1 MIYFIWGSGG
11 LLPGHSV
18 WTLWLKNIQYCLD
31 HHHKVW
37 GWTKE
42 AFRSVSLERCSTNTS
57 IYEKYYH
64 GGCLELFA
72 VWRGCGF
79 NHYWCF
85 KVTMV
90 LFTLS
95 HSHLMDLNSSPGL
108 ITRLFEFGMWA
119 QASRCLHHCG
129 ATMVT
134 FIPHMSTGVKMLPPL
149 QGHND
154 HIYSI
159 TFFPMD
165 PKLSLSLRAG
175 PFEFGMWAQV
185 SRCCHC
191 CKAMMIAFV
200 PLHSHLMDSKLPLHL
215 GIKPFKFGMWAQVL
229 RCCHHYQWIQ
239 NCLWVWWWEFGMQA
253 QASRCCHHCKATI
266 ITFIPLHS
274 CLMDPK
280 LSLSLMTTPFK
291 FWMQAQALMCCHYC
305 NIMIKTF
312 YLLHSHLM
320 DPKSSPSLI
329 MVPFKFGMWV
339 QGSNFFHHSQQQL
352 MMYSSLH
359 QTVESFPLTRAWGG
373 LQIQILV
380 IVWAGSLLAI
390 HIIIGAFAAL
400 VVLDGLETS
409 SSTHL

>member
-1 MIYFIWGSGG
+1 M
-11 LLPGHSV
+11 
-18 WTLWLKNIQYCLD
+18 
-31 HHHKVW
+31 
-37 GWTKE
+37 E
-42 AFRSVSLERCSTNTS
+42 
-57 IYEKYYH
+57 
-64 GGCLELFA
+64 GCLELFA

-95 HSHLMDLNSSPGL
+95 HSHLMDLKSSPGL
-108 ITRLFEFGMWA
+108 MTRLFEFKMWA

-134 FIPHMSTGVKMLPPL
+134 YEHRCQDASTTARPQWSHLFHHVLPNRSKIVSGSGNIKFGMWAQAWRCCHHCKATVTSGL
-149 QGHND
+149 LLHSCSMG
-154 HIYSI
+154 
-159 TFFPMD
+159 

-185 SRCCHC
+185 SRWCHC

-215 GIKPFKFGMWAQVL
+215 GIKPFKFWMWAQVL
-229 RCCHHYQWIQ
+229 RCCHCYQWIQ

-274 CLMDPK
+274 CLMGPK

-312 YLLHSHLM
+312 HLLHSHLM

-359 QTVESFPLTRAWGG
+359 CWIISFDKSLRWSTDSNTGHCLGRLPVSNSYYHQCICSSCCVGWIRNFKFHT
-373 LQIQILV
+373 LV
-380 IVWAGSLLAI
+380 IIKFS
-390 HIIIGAFAAL
+390 
-400 VVLDGLETS
+400 
-409 SSTHL
+409 

>member
-159 TFFPMD
+159 TFFQMD
-165 PKLSLSLRAG
+165 PKLSLGLVTSNLGCDHRHGGAATTAR
-175 PFEFGMWAQV
+175 PQLLQV
-185 SRCCHC
+185 FCCIL
-191 CKAMMIAFV
+191 A
-200 PLHSHLMDSKLPLHL
+200 
-215 GIKPFKFGMWAQVL
+215 
-229 RCCHHYQWIQ
+229 QWIQ
-239 NCLWVWWWEFGMQA
+239 NCLWVSGQDHLNLVCEHKCPDAATAARPWWLHLFHCILTWWIQN
-253 QASRCCHHCKATI
+253 CHC
-266 ITFIPLHS
+266 
-274 CLMDPK
+274 
-280 LSLSLMTTPFK
+280 
-291 FWMQAQALMCCHYC
+291 
-305 NIMIKTF
+305 
-312 YLLHSHLM
+312 
-320 DPKSSPSLI
+320 
-329 MVPFKFGMWV
+329 
-339 QGSNFFHHSQQQL
+339 
-352 MMYSSLH
+352 
-359 QTVESFPLTRAWGG
+359 
-373 LQIQILV
+373 IL
-380 IVWAGSLLAI
+380 G
-390 HIIIGAFAAL
+390 
-400 VVLDGLETS
+400 
-409 SSTHL
+409 

>member
-1 MIYFIWGSGG
+1 MWLQPLLVLQGHNGTVHSVTFSPDGSKIISRSDDKTIWVWNMSTGIKMPPPLWGHYGHIYSTYEHRCQDASTTARPQWSHLFHHILPNGSKIVSGSGDI
-11 LLPGHSV
+11 
-18 WTLWLKNIQYCLD
+18 K
-31 HHHKVW
+31 
-37 GWTKE
+37 
-42 AFRSVSLERCSTNTS
+42 
-57 IYEKYYH
+57 
-64 GGCLELFA
+64 
-72 VWRGCGF
+72 
-79 NHYWCF
+79 
-85 KVTMV
+85 
-90 LFTLS
+90 
-95 HSHLMDLNSSPGL
+95 
-108 ITRLFEFGMWA
+108 FGMWA
-119 QASRCLHHCG
+119 QAWRCCHHCK
-129 ATMVT
+129 ATVT
-134 FIPHMSTGVKMLPPL
+134 SGLLLHSC
-149 QGHND
+149 
-154 HIYSI
+154 S
-159 TFFPMD
+159 MD
-165 PKLSLSLRAG
+165 QKLSLSLRAG
-175 PFEFGMWAQV
+175 PFEFGMWAQA
-185 SRCCHC
+185 RCCHC

-229 RCCHHYQWIQ
+229 RCCHCYQWIQ

-274 CLMDPK
+274 CLMGPK

-312 YLLHSHLM
+312 HLLHSHLM

-390 HIIIGAFAAL
+390 HIIISAFAAL